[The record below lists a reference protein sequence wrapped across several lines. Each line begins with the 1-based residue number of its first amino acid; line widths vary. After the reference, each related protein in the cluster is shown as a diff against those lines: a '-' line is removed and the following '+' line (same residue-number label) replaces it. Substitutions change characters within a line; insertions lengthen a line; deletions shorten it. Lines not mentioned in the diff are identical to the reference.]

1 MLFDGKRFAVEIEEQ
16 IRQRVSEMETK
27 PKIVSVLVGSDPAS
41 ELYTRLKSEAAKRV
55 GVEFEVVRLDT
66 GIGKEELEK
75 RVREIGE
82 YTEVTGLMIQ
92 LPIPGLKENEV
103 REVLA
108 AIPLAKDVDG
118 LRSEES
124 GIMPATVRAIISIME
139 SVADDR
145 LWQRE
150 IVVVGGTGA
159 VGKSLIA
166 WLSKKHEV
174 TAVAVNSQTKDLA
187 GDLAQADT
195 VISCVGKPGLITG
208 EMVRSGIVAI
218 DVGAPQGDMTK
229 EVYAKARVAVPVP
242 NGVGPVTIACL
253 MENLGDIYVRKS
265 KI

>member
-82 YTEVTGLMIQ
+82 YTEVTGLMVQ

-108 AIPLAKDVDG
+108 AIPLTKDVDG

-145 LWQRE
+145 LWQR
-150 IVVVGGTGA
+150 
-159 VGKSLIA
+159 
-166 WLSKKHEV
+166 
-174 TAVAVNSQTKDLA
+174 